1 MKKQAHQLKL
11 GDWIIAEGEELRV
24 VGIQQSHQSE
34 GALLFSFRN
43 DARGTEHLSSRSKIE
58 TFEITNNHIAHRK
71 ATQCKLED

>member
-1 MKKQAHQLKL
+1 MVKKQAHELKI

-24 VGIQQSHQSE
+24 VGIQKDYQSK

-58 TFEITNNHIAHRK
+58 TFEYRGTSTRGIN
-71 ATQCKLED
+71 